1 MNYFHRFIFVPII
14 YPISVPVMSSSSEP
28 EGLIRLGR
36 IKLPNISP
44 VDYSQ
49 YRYFIS
55 RKSLWGRSIIMQ
67 GSFKHFSRQALKS
80 YFPAHFNI

>member
-36 IKLPNISP
+36 IKLPNIS
-44 VDYSQ
+44 
-49 YRYFIS
+49 
-55 RKSLWGRSIIMQ
+55 RSIIVNIDI
-67 GSFKHFSRQALKS
+67 SFLGNL
-80 YFPAHFNI
+80 YGEEV